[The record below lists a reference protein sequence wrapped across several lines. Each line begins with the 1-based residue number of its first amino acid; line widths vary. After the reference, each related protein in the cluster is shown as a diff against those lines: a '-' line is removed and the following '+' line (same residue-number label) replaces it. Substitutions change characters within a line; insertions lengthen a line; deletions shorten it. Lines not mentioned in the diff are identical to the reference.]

1 MKSWTKS
8 DFINYRISK
17 SLETFNDAKLLATN
31 ERWNSSMNRLYYS
44 SFYLITA
51 LLLKHQIKAETHN
64 GVRTQFFLNFIKTG
78 IVDKESGKLFA
89 DLFEWRQESDYADFI
104 EFDGETVLPMLQQVE
119 NFNRVI
125 LSLIYQVS

>member
-1 MKSWTKS
+1 MKSWSKS
-8 DFINYRISK
+8 DFVNYRISK
-17 SLETFNDAKLLATN
+17 SHETFNDAKLLATN

-44 SFYLITA
+44 SFHLITA

-78 IVDKESGKLFA
+78 IVDKESGKLYA

-104 EFDGETVLPMLQQVE
+104 EFDRETVLPMLQQVE
-119 NFNRVI
+119 ILNKSI
-125 LSLIYQVS
+125 LSLILK